1 MADLHRDA
9 AKAKRAPV
17 ILDRLAQAHPEAQ
30 IALRFSN
37 PWELLVATVLS
48 AQCTDKKVNEVTAI
62 FFPRFPGPE
71 AVAEA
76 PLDELEEILRPTGFY
91 RQKAR
96 NLQATARRLLDDHDG
111 EVPNS
116 MDELLQLA
124 GVARKTANVVLS
136 NAFDTHVGVVVDTH
150 VRRISRRLGLTR
162 RDDPTKIELD
172 LMRLFPRGRWL
183 EVCDLFI
190 AHGRKTCAA
199 QRPRCH
205 DCCVEDLCP
214 SSQVAG
220 RRDRHRHSADAATSR
235 RKT

>member
-17 ILDRLAQAHPEAQ
+17 ILDRLAQAYPEAE

-48 AQCTDKKVNEVTAI
+48 AQCTDKKVNEVTAV
-62 FFPRFPGPE
+62 FFPRYPDPE

-76 PLDELEEILRPTGFY
+76 PVEELEEILRPTGFF

-96 NLQATARRLLDDHDG
+96 NLSATARRLLEDRDG
-111 EVPNS
+111 EVPAT
-116 MDELLQLA
+116 MDELLELP

-136 NAFDTHVGVVVDTH
+136 NAFDIHVGIVVDTH

-162 RDDPTKIELD
+162 RDDPAKIELD
-172 LMRLFPRGRWL
+172 LMRLFPRERWL
-183 EVCDLFI
+183 EVSDLLI
-190 AHGRKTCAA
+190 AHGRQTCLA
-199 QRPRCH
+199 QRPRCD
-205 DCCVEDLCP
+205 DCSVEGLCP
-214 SSQVAG
+214 SSRMAG
-220 RRDRHRHSADAATSR
+220 RRDRHRPSSQQTGR
-235 RKT
+235 